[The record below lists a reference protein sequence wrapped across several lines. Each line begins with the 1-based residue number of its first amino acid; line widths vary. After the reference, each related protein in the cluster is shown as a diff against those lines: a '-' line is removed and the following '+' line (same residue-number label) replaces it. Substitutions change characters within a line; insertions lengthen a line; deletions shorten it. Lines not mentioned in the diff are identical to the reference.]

1 MKELSQ
7 KGQMG
12 KETNHTRHL
21 AHRTLFFMETHENGN
36 SLPQSVSSQNVA
48 LC

>member
-12 KETNHTRHL
+12 KDTNHTRHL
-21 AHRTLFFMETHENGN
+21 AHSTLFFMEAHENGN
-36 SLPQSVSSQNVA
+36 SLPQSVSSQNVV